1 LLLLIHSLLPV
12 CERMDIT
19 LVPRIPSLPLSVL
32 VAVIPG
38 FCAIGFEILSSFPVL
53 PTMAVNDEYT
63 DQLVHK
69 TLEPPQAVRAVH
81 LEGEYAVPVA
91 YGFE

>member
-1 LLLLIHSLLPV
+1 MPGV
-12 CERMDIT
+12 
-19 LVPRIPSLPLSVL
+19 PSLSHSVRTT
-32 VAVIPG
+32 ATPG
-38 FCAIGFEILSSFPVL
+38 LCAIGFEILSSFPVL